1 MKILKIDRVILRNM
15 KMPLK
20 EPFETSFGSI
30 NERSFLVVELHSEG
44 EVGYAE
50 VVTERIP
57 LYNEECIGSAW
68 HVAESFLIPLLFK
81 HMGDIKSPEDVS
93 KFFKPI
99 KRNYLAK
106 SGIESAYWDLYAKK
120 HGRSLASTLSGT
132 KHEIEVG
139 VSIGIQ
145 DNIPTLLK
153 KIESYLSEG
162 YCRIKLKIKQGW
174 DYQMLKEVRKHF
186 PDAPLMVDANSAY
199 SLEDINLFK
208 ELDQFNLT
216 MIEQPLAHDDII
228 DHSILQKEINTPICL
243 DESIHNIE
251 DVRKALF
258 LGSCKIINIK
268 IGRVGGLHEA
278 KKIHDLC
285 LAQHIPVWCGGMLE
299 AGIGRAHNIAITSLS
314 NFSIPGDT
322 SPSSRYWDEDILE
335 EPIEFS
341 QPGKLRVPDRPGIG
355 VKVNQKRL
363 NKYTNYLK
371 VYQS

>member
-153 KIESYLSEG
+153 K
-162 YCRIKLKIKQGW
+162 
-174 DYQMLKEVRKHF
+174 
-186 PDAPLMVDANSAY
+186 
-199 SLEDINLFK
+199 
-208 ELDQFNLT
+208 
-216 MIEQPLAHDDII
+216 
-228 DHSILQKEINTPICL
+228 
-243 DESIHNIE
+243 
-251 DVRKALF
+251 
-258 LGSCKIINIK
+258 
-268 IGRVGGLHEA
+268 
-278 KKIHDLC
+278 
-285 LAQHIPVWCGGMLE
+285 
-299 AGIGRAHNIAITSLS
+299 
-314 NFSIPGDT
+314 
-322 SPSSRYWDEDILE
+322 
-335 EPIEFS
+335 
-341 QPGKLRVPDRPGIG
+341 
-355 VKVNQKRL
+355 
-363 NKYTNYLK
+363 
-371 VYQS
+371 